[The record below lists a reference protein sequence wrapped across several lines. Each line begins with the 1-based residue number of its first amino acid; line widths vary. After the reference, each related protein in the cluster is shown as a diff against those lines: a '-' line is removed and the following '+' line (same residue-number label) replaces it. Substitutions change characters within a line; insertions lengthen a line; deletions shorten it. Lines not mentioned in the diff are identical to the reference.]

1 MKNNFGE
8 FQVAGSLRRRLNQ
21 LAVEVALTPL
31 QRILTPVKLAR
42 NRGKAVRWLEIGPGS
57 KRIPGFETLNIIGGP
72 QVDYVANAVSKLPFP
87 DRTFDVIYASH
98 IIEHIPWYQLES
110 AISEWARKLKP
121 GGLLEIWT
129 PDGLKIAKAFV
140 DAEER
145 GTQSFTA
152 DGWWRFN
159 DSRDPC
165 VWYSGRLF
173 SYGDGTGKPNHYNW
187 HRSTFSAR
195 FLSSLLERA
204 GLRDIRR
211 MEPDEVRG
219 FDHGWINLGIQG
231 KSL

>member
-1 MKNNFGE
+1 MKSNLGE
-8 FQVAGSLRRRLNQ
+8 FQVAGSLKRRLNQ

-31 QRILTPVKLAR
+31 QRILTPVRLAR
-42 NRGKAVRWLEIGPGS
+42 NRGKPVRRLEIGPGS

-110 AISEWARKLKP
+110 AISEWVRKLKP
-121 GGLLEIWT
+121 GGLLEVWT
-129 PDGLKIAKAFV
+129 PDAVKIAKAFV
-140 DAEER
+140 DAEEK
-145 GTQSFTA
+145 GVQSFTA
-152 DGWWRFN
+152 DAWWRFN
-159 DSRDPC
+159 DRHDPC

-173 SYGDGTGKPNHYNW
+173 SYGDGTGRPNHYNW
-187 HRSTFSAR
+187 HRSAFSAR

-211 MEPDEVRG
+211 MAPDEVRG

-231 KSL
+231 KRL